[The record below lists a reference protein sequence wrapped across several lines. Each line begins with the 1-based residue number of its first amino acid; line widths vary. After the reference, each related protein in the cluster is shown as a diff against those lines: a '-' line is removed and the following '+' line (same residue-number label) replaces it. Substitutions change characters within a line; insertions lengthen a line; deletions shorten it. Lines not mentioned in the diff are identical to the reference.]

1 MEKQTPKNNLKK
13 LRIEKGFFQKEFY
26 EDIITGELGLDI
38 TLRTYQNWENPSN
51 EIKSKPALLLAE
63 YFGVNVGYLLGE
75 DERRRTN
82 FLSSTIDKYRDNMD
96 SPADLAGY
104 GLLALTRGEKV
115 RDTVIENLR
124 EITDYYGHRRFA
136 KEEVKNWN
144 QEKKDLMLKGM
155 QDYADSNI
163 GRFLAGLMT
172 FPDKTKITIID
183 FLTLDNKEREAVSTI
198 ISSLADNPVLHKD
211 YDD

>member
-13 LRIEKGFFQKEFY
+13 LRIEKGFSQKEFY
-26 EDIITGELGLDI
+26 EDIIKKELGLDI
-38 TLRTYQNWENPSN
+38 TLRTYQNWENLNN

-63 YFGVNVGYLLGE
+63 YFRVNVGYLLGD
-75 DERRRTN
+75 DERRTDY
-82 FLSSTIDKYRDNMD
+82 LSSTIDKYSDNMN
-96 SPADLAGY
+96 SPADFAGY

-136 KEEVKNWN
+136 KEEFKNWS
-144 QEKKDLMLKGM
+144 QEKKDFMIKEM
-155 QDYADSNI
+155 QDYADTNI

-183 FLTLDNKEREAVSTI
+183 FLSLDKSDREALSTI

>member
-13 LRIEKGFFQKEFY
+13 LRIEKGFSQKEFY
-26 EDIITGELGLDI
+26 EDIIKKELGLDI
-38 TLRTYQNWENPSN
+38 TLRTYQNWENSSN

-63 YFGVNVGYLLGE
+63 YFRVNVGYLLGD
-75 DERRRTN
+75 DERRTN
-82 FLSSTIDKYRDNMD
+82 YLSSTIEKYGDNMD
-96 SPADLAGY
+96 SPADFAGY

-124 EITDYYGHRRFA
+124 EIIDYYGHKRFS
-136 KEEVKNWN
+136 KEEFKNWS
-144 QEKKDLMLKGM
+144 QEKKDFMIKEM
-155 QDYADSNI
+155 QDYADTNI

-183 FLTLDNKEREAVSTI
+183 FLSLDKSDREALSTI

>member
-13 LRIEKGFFQKEFY
+13 LRIEKGFSQKEFY
-26 EDIITGELGLDI
+26 EDIIKKELGLDI
-38 TLRTYQNWENPSN
+38 TLRTYQNWENPNN

-63 YFGVNVGYLLGE
+63 YFRVNVGYLLGD
-75 DERRRTN
+75 DERRTN
-82 FLSSTIDKYRDNMD
+82 YLSSTIDKYSDNMN
-96 SPADLAGY
+96 SPADFAGY

-136 KEEVKNWN
+136 KEEFKNWS
-144 QEKKDLMLKGM
+144 QEKKDFMIKEM
-155 QDYADSNI
+155 QDYADTNI

-183 FLTLDNKEREAVSTI
+183 FLSLDKSDREALSTI

>member
-1 MEKQTPKNNLKK
+1 MNRLKELRKEKKKSQKEIANLLEINEKTIS
-13 LRIEKGFFQKEFY
+13 RWEKGERPIKTQKAQE
-26 EDIITGELGLDI
+26 
-38 TLRTYQNWENPSN
+38 
-51 EIKSKPALLLAE
+51 LAE
-63 YFGVNVGYLLGE
+63 YFGVSVGYLLGE
-75 DERRRTN
+75 DERRRAN
-82 FLSSTIDKYRDNMD
+82 YISSTLEKYRDNMD
-96 SPADLAGY
+96 SPVDFAGY
-104 GLLALTRGEKV
+104 SLLALTRSEKV

-124 EITDYYGHRRFA
+124 DINDYYGHRRFA

-155 QDYADSNI
+155 QDYADTNI

-183 FLTLDNKEREAVSTI
+183 FLTLDKKEREAISTI

>member
-13 LRIEKGFFQKEFY
+13 LRIEKGFSQKEFY
-26 EDIITGELGLDI
+26 EDIIKKELGLDI
-38 TLRTYQNWENPSN
+38 TLRTYQNWENSSN

-63 YFGVNVGYLLGE
+63 YFRVNVGYLLGD
-75 DERRRTN
+75 DERRTN
-82 FLSSTIDKYRDNMD
+82 YLSSTIEKYGDNMD
-96 SPADLAGY
+96 SPADFAGY

-124 EITDYYGHRRFA
+124 EITDYYGHKRFS
-136 KEEVKNWN
+136 KEEFKNWS
-144 QEKKDLMLKGM
+144 QEKKDFMIKEM
-155 QDYADSNI
+155 QVYADTNI

-183 FLTLDNKEREAVSTI
+183 FLSLDKSDREALSTI

>member
-1 MEKQTPKNNLKK
+1 MKKQTRKNNLKK
-13 LRIEKGFFQKEFY
+13 LRIEKGFSQKKFY
-26 EDIITGELGLDI
+26 EEIIKEELGLDI
-38 TLRTYQNWENPSN
+38 TLRTYQNWENPNN

-63 YFGVNVGYLLGE
+63 YFRVNVGYLLGE
-75 DERRRTN
+75 DERRTN
-82 FLSSTIDKYRDNMD
+82 YLSSTVEKYSDNME
-96 SPADLAGY
+96 SPVDFAGY

-124 EITDYYGHRRFA
+124 EITDYYGHRSFS
-136 KEEVKNWN
+136 KEEFKNWN
-144 QEKKDLMLKGM
+144 QEKKDFMLKEI
-155 QDYADSNI
+155 QDYADANI

-183 FLTLDNKEREAVSTI
+183 FLTLDKKDREALSTI
-198 ISSLADNPVLHKD
+198 ISSLADNPVLYKD

>member
-13 LRIEKGFFQKEFY
+13 LRIEKGFSQKEFY
-26 EDIITGELGLDI
+26 EDIIKKELGLDI
-38 TLRTYQNWENPSN
+38 TLRTYQNWENPNN

-63 YFGVNVGYLLGE
+63 YFRVNVGYLLGD
-75 DERRRTN
+75 DERRTDY
-82 FLSSTIDKYRDNMD
+82 LSSTIDKYSDNMN
-96 SPADLAGY
+96 SPADFAGY

-136 KEEVKNWN
+136 KEEFKNWS
-144 QEKKDLMLKGM
+144 QEKKDFMIKEM
-155 QDYADSNI
+155 QDYADTNI

-183 FLTLDNKEREAVSTI
+183 FLSLDKRDREALSTI

>member
-13 LRIEKGFFQKEFY
+13 LRIEKGFSQKEFY
-26 EDIITGELGLDI
+26 EDIIKKELGLDI
-38 TLRTYQNWENPSN
+38 TLRTYQNWENPNN

-63 YFGVNVGYLLGE
+63 YFRVNVGYLLGD
-75 DERRRTN
+75 DERRTDY
-82 FLSSTIDKYRDNMD
+82 LSSTIDKYSDNMN
-96 SPADLAGY
+96 SPADFAGY

-136 KEEVKNWN
+136 KEEFKNWS
-144 QEKKDLMLKGM
+144 QEKKDFMIKEM
-155 QDYADSNI
+155 QDYADTNI

-183 FLTLDNKEREAVSTI
+183 FLSLDKSDREALSTI

>member
-13 LRIEKGFFQKEFY
+13 LRIEKGFSQKEFY
-26 EDIITGELGLDI
+26 EDIIKKELGLDI
-38 TLRTYQNWENPSN
+38 TLRTYQNWENSSN

-63 YFGVNVGYLLGE
+63 YFRVNVGYLLGD
-75 DERRRTN
+75 DERRTN
-82 FLSSTIDKYRDNMD
+82 YLSSTIEKYGDNMD
-96 SPADLAGY
+96 SPADFAGY

-124 EITDYYGHRRFA
+124 EITDYYGHKRFS
-136 KEEVKNWN
+136 KEEFKNWN
-144 QEKKDLMLKGM
+144 QEKKDFMLKEM
-155 QDYADSNI
+155 QNYADTSI

-183 FLTLDNKEREAVSTI
+183 FLSLDKRDREAISTI

>member
-1 MEKQTPKNNLKK
+1 MNRLKELRKEKKKSQKEIANLLEINEKTIS
-13 LRIEKGFFQKEFY
+13 RWEKGERPIKTQKAQE
-26 EDIITGELGLDI
+26 
-38 TLRTYQNWENPSN
+38 
-51 EIKSKPALLLAE
+51 LAE
-63 YFGVNVGYLLGE
+63 YFGVSVGYLLGE
-75 DERRRTN
+75 DERRRAN
-82 FLSSTIDKYRDNMD
+82 YISSTLEKYRDNMD
-96 SPADLAGY
+96 SPVDFAGY

-124 EITDYYGHRRFA
+124 DINDYYGHRRFA

-144 QEKKDLMLKGM
+144 QEKKNLMLKGM
-155 QDYADSNI
+155 QDYADTNI

-183 FLTLDNKEREAVSTI
+183 FLTLDKKEREAISTI

>member
-13 LRIEKGFFQKEFY
+13 LRIEKGFSQKEFY
-26 EDIITGELGLDI
+26 EDIIKKELGLDI
-38 TLRTYQNWENPSN
+38 TLRTYQNWENPNN

-63 YFGVNVGYLLGE
+63 YFRVNVGYLLGE
-75 DERRRTN
+75 DERRTN
-82 FLSSTIDKYRDNMD
+82 YLSSTIEKYSDNME
-96 SPADLAGY
+96 SPVDFAGY

-124 EITDYYGHRRFA
+124 EITDYYGHRSFS
-136 KEEVKNWN
+136 KEEFKNWN
-144 QEKKDLMLKGM
+144 QEKKDFMLKEI
-155 QDYADSNI
+155 QDYADANI

-183 FLTLDNKEREAVSTI
+183 FLTLDKKDREALSTI
-198 ISSLADNPVLHKD
+198 ISSLADNPVLYKD

>member
-13 LRIEKGFFQKEFY
+13 LRIEKGFSQKEFY
-26 EDIITGELGLDI
+26 EDIIKKELGLDI
-38 TLRTYQNWENPSN
+38 TLRTYQNWENPNN

-75 DERRRTN
+75 DESRTTY
-82 FLSSTIDKYRDNMD
+82 LTSTLEKYRDNME
-96 SPADLAGY
+96 SPVDFAGY

-136 KEEVKNWN
+136 KEEFKNWN

-183 FLTLDNKEREAVSTI
+183 FLTLDNNEREAISTI